1 MAIEIGR
8 RGRTYIKK
16 ESVYGETLTAFAS
29 TDAVRHINL
38 GFDYQ
43 PFDRVISPEKSA
55 SAAVVTRFDRRVA
68 AGLAPLEAL
77 LRPSGTLNTLPEA
90 DEVFEAAFG
99 SKTNVTLATTVS
111 SGGTTTGAV
120 VASAGTLAKNDM
132 VLLTV
137 GGVKYL
143 RFLTNVSGTTLT
155 WAPALPGAI
164 QNGDSVKGGITY
176 KLTSTLAIS
185 LAIAHYLDT
194 FKRALVGTGIN
205 ELELAFDATEEGRWT
220 ANGPA
225 KEQFTGAGVPAVPGA
240 FTVVGTQNPPG
251 GIIGTCYI
259 NDTIIKKKTL
269 SISLLNNL
277 VARNN
282 EQGQSKSSE
291 VYRND
296 RRNVDVSLETWA
308 DAAQESVLY
317 DLTEAG
323 TPAAVFEQQGTA
335 EGNIVGARCPKV
347 DFRVP
352 TMDDPDTEIS
362 WSFEGLAL
370 ATADGEND
378 ELLLAF
384 A

>member
-8 RGRTYIKK
+8 RGRTYVKK
-16 ESVYGETLTAFAS
+16 EAAYGETLAAFAS

-55 SAAVVTRFDRRVA
+55 SPAVVTRFDRRVS

-99 SKTNVTLATTVS
+99 SKTNVTLATTVA
-111 SGGTTTGAV
+111 SGGTTTGATLT
-120 VASAGTLAKNDM
+120 SAAGLAKNDA
-132 VLLTV
+132 VVIVT
-137 GGVKYL
+137 GGIRYM
-143 RFLTNVSGTTLT
+143 RFLTSVAGAVVT
-155 WAPALPGAI
+155 WAPALPGAVV
-164 QNGDSVKGGITY
+164 NGDSVKGCVTY
-176 KLTSTLAIS
+176 KLTSNLAIS

-194 FKRALVGTGIN
+194 FKRALVGVGVN
-205 ELELAFDATEEGRWT
+205 ELELTFDATEEGRWS
-220 ANGPA
+220 ASGPA

-240 FTVVGTQNPPG
+240 FTVIGTQNPPG

-269 SISLLNNL
+269 SVTLTNNL

-282 EQGQSKSSE
+282 EQGQSKASE

-296 RRNVDVSLETWA
+296 RRNIDIGLDTWA
-308 DAAQESVLY
+308 DAAQEPVLY

-323 TPAAVFEQQGTA
+323 TPAALFEQLGTA
-335 EGNIVGARCPKV
+335 EGNLVAIRCPKV

-384 A
+384 G